1 MYISGGITDDN
12 NIQLEGN
19 PGTQGGRIYLLCSS
33 LSLLRDKPGTAED
46 IVTSG
51 NRRSRKSVYSL
62 LYYFRGKLWIF
73 PKETILL

>member
-33 LSLLRDKPGTAED
+33 LSLLRDKPGTAGED

-62 LYYFRGKLWIF
+62 LYYFRGKL
-73 PKETILL
+73 